1 MHIFQT
7 KVNNETGEPTDDFT
21 EETLK
26 WLQSIGSTSK
36 TISDVLKTH
45 DPLVSLYIPKA
56 LVNWE

>member
-7 KVNNETGEPTDDFT
+7 NVNTETGEPTDDFT